1 MYGVGMAAASDRPSW
16 LDVVL
21 KLERVIGSR
30 LERVVTSDEYFD
42 LTARLNRA
50 RKRFSEKYEGVQ
62 EEWLHLFNLP
72 AGTDVRRLREQ
83 LSRVERELEALTLR
97 LADQDQEREADR
109 PKAKAKPRPRPRPK
123 TTSPDADE

>member
-1 MYGVGMAAASDRPSW
+1 MAAASDRPSW

-30 LERVVTSDEYFD
+30 LESVVTSDEYFD
-42 LTARLNRA
+42 VTARLNRA
-50 RKRFSEKYEGVQ
+50 RKRFSEKFEGVQ

-97 LADQDQEREADR
+97 LEDQDQEKEAVR
-109 PKAKAKPRPRPRPK
+109 AKAKPKPRPRPRPK
-123 TTSPDADE
+123 TTSPNADE

>member
-1 MYGVGMAAASDRPSW
+1 MAAASDRPSW
-16 LDVVL
+16 LDIVL
-21 KLERVIGSR
+21 KLERAIGSR
-30 LERVVTSDEYFD
+30 LESVVTSDEYFD
-42 LTARLNRA
+42 VTSRLNRA
-50 RKRFSEKYEGVQ
+50 RKRFSEKYEGAQ

-123 TTSPDADE
+123 TTSLDADE

>member
-21 KLERVIGSR
+21 KLERAIGSR
-30 LERVVTSDEYFD
+30 LESVVTSDEYFD
-42 LTARLNRA
+42 LTAQLNRG
-50 RKRFSEKYEGVQ
+50 RRRFSEKFEGVQ

-83 LSRVERELEALTLR
+83 LSRVERELEALTLS
-97 LADQDQEREADR
+97 LADQAHETGDK
-109 PKAKAKPRPRPRPK
+109 PKAKPRPRPRPQ
-123 TTSPDADE
+123 TTSPDADG

>member
-1 MYGVGMAAASDRPSW
+1 MSGMAAASDRPSW

-30 LERVVTSDEYFD
+30 LESVVTSDEYFD
-42 LTARLNRA
+42 VTARLNRA

-97 LADQDQEREADR
+97 LEDQDQEKEAVR
-109 PKAKAKPRPRPRPK
+109 AKAKPKPRPRPRPK
-123 TTSPDADE
+123 TTSPNADE

>member
-1 MYGVGMAAASDRPSW
+1 MAAASDRPSW

-30 LERVVTSDEYFD
+30 LESVVTSDEYFD

-97 LADQDQEREADR
+97 LDDEDQEKQAVQ
-109 PKAKAKPRPRPRPK
+109 AKPKPRPRPK

>member
-1 MYGVGMAAASDRPSW
+1 MAAANDRPQW

-21 KLERVIGSR
+21 KLERAIGSR
-30 LERVVTSDEYFD
+30 VESRRHERRVLRRSS
-42 LTARLNRA
+42 AQANRA
-50 RKRFSEKYEGVQ
+50 RKRFSEAFEGVQ

-83 LSRVERELEALTLR
+83 LSRVERELEALTLE
-97 LADQDQEREADR
+97 LGDQDQETRRR
-109 PKAKAKPRPRPRPK
+109 PGRGRAKAEATPAPQ

>member
-1 MYGVGMAAASDRPSW
+1 MAAASDRPSW

-30 LERVVTSDEYFD
+30 LESVVTSDEYFD
-42 LTARLNRA
+42 VTARLNRA

-97 LADQDQEREADR
+97 LEDQDQETVRAQ
-109 PKAKAKPRPRPRPK
+109 AKPKPRPRPRPK

>member
-1 MYGVGMAAASDRPSW
+1 MAATNDRPSW

-21 KLERVIGSR
+21 KLERAIGSR
-30 LERVVTSDEYFD
+30 GSRASSRATSSS
-42 LTARLNRA
+42 TSRPTLNRA
-50 RKRFSEKYEGVQ
+50 RKRFSETFEGFQ

-97 LADQDQEREADR
+97 FADEDQEKGDGAGGECEAEAT
-109 PKAKAKPRPRPRPK
+109 P
-123 TTSPDADE
+123 TSED